1 MTDTQWNLALPL
13 HIGPYAGRDLSLSL
27 VPQQHADRES
37 LECFVRECFA
47 TVHQADIRHFMPTLL
62 ALRDSQGTF
71 CAAAGVRTADSGA
84 LFLEQYLQQP
94 VERVVSRLAGG
105 PVERQQIVEVGN
117 LAARS
122 GGSARLIIVVMTWL
136 LAHRKLDWVVF
147 TGAASLIN
155 SFQRLG
161 LNPLLLGDADPQRLG
176 SEQHSWGSYYAGRP
190 QVFAGSIRA
199 GLAHLQVSG
208 MAARLG
214 LPAFDLEHSHAA

>member
-1 MTDTQWNLALPL
+1 MIDTEWNLAFPLP
-13 HIGPYAGRDLSLSL
+13 IGPHAGRDLSLAL
-27 VPQQHADRES
+27 VPQQHVDREP
-37 LECFVRECFA
+37 LEWFVRECFA
-47 TVHQADIRHFMPTLL
+47 NVHQADIRHFMPTLL
-62 ALRDSQGTF
+62 ALRDPHGAF

-94 VERVVSRLAGG
+94 VERVVSRLAGS
-105 PVERQQIVEVGN
+105 PVERRQIVEVGN

-176 SEQHSWGSYYAGRP
+176 DEQHSWGRYYAGRP

-214 LPAFDLEHSHAA
+214 LPDFLEHSHAA

>member
-1 MTDTQWNLALPL
+1 MR
-13 HIGPYAGRDLSLSL
+13 I
-27 VPQQHADRES
+27 
-37 LECFVRECFA
+37 
-47 TVHQADIRHFMPTLL
+47 
-62 ALRDSQGTF
+62 
-71 CAAAGVRTADSGA
+71 ADSGA

-94 VERVVSRLAGG
+94 IERVVSRLAGA
-105 PVERQQIVEVGN
+105 PVERRQIVEVGN

-136 LAHRKLDWVVF
+136 LARRNLDWVVF

-214 LPAFDLEHSHAA
+214 LPASLEHSHAA

>member
-1 MTDTQWNLALPL
+1 MIDTECNLALAQSV
-13 HIGPYAGRDLSLSL
+13 GPYAGRNLSLSL

-37 LECFVRECFA
+37 LEWFVRECFA
-47 TVHQADIRHFMPTLL
+47 TVHHADIRHFMPTLL
-62 ALRDSQGTF
+62 ALRDPHGAF

-84 LFLEQYLQQP
+84 LFLEQYLPQP
-94 VERVVSRLAGG
+94 IERVVSRLAGST
-105 PVERQQIVEVGN
+105 VERRQIVEVGN

-136 LAHRKLDWVVF
+136 LARRKLDWVVF

-176 SEQHSWGSYYAGRP
+176 AEQHRWGSYYAGRP

-208 MAARLG
+208 IAARLG
-214 LPAFDLEHSHAA
+214 LPAFDMEHSHAA